1 MSKFSVPDHA
11 LYICTG
17 SKCGKRGGKSMY
29 KSAKSYLKHHHAKHE
44 VEVIRTE
51 CTDRCD
57 YAPVCAMQPGNTWL
71 KEYSEKE
78 VLRLIDSK
86 INAMDSKISTH

>member
-1 MSKFSVPDHA
+1 MSKFTIPDRV

-17 SKCGKRGGKSMY
+17 SKCAKRGGKNLY
-29 KSAKSYLKHHHAKHE
+29 KMAKAFAKHHEGEQDIE
-44 VEVIRTE
+44 VLRIE

-57 YAPVCAMQPGNTWL
+57 YAPVCTIQPGNIWL

-78 VLRLIDSK
+78 VLKLLKSFDKAPGTI
-86 INAMDSKISTH
+86 

>member
-1 MSKFSVPDHA
+1 MSSKFTVPDKV

-17 SKCGKRGGKSMY
+17 SKCGKRGGKDMY
-29 KSAKSYLKHHHAKHE
+29 KAMKGYLKHADQN

-57 YAPVCAMQPGNTWL
+57 YAPVCAMQPGNIWL
-71 KEYSEKE
+71 KEYRQKD
-78 VLRLIDSK
+78 VFKLLMPKD
-86 INAMDSKISTH
+86 D